1 MISPDMGPRRAL
13 TNEGGEEG
21 EEGGTPVYDLSRH
34 SWGMSEEWSFSTAL
48 LVFSSIFVV
57 ATVLSFYTSHVR
69 QCTLFPEAGVVLLVG
84 IVASGLTTIADPNGA
99 VGSSLVNFDPTIF
112 FVGLLPPIIFQSGYT
127 VHKRHFFSN
136 IRGIAAFAL
145 VGTFF
150 SAIFIG
156 CFLYML
162 SQVGALSPRDL
173 DLSECLTFGA
183 LISATDPVSTLAV
196 FAELSVDPN
205 LFYLVFGESVIND
218 AVGVVLFNTFSKFVG
233 YKHGVGTAF
242 IAVADF
248 LIIFL
253 GSVVV
258 GYLVGCVAGIVTK
271 YVHFR
276 DHRVVEMSAYMVLM
290 YLPYVAMA
298 LLLRSLPPFSHT
310 RALLPFRSIS
320 LNDGAAALT
329 NQRGSENVA
338 ASVAVAGTSSQRP

>member
-1 MISPDMGPRRAL
+1 MVQAIGWDIVCHLCKNLKKIVTFWSKCFQMLPQRLPHHLPQMLPHQVAL
-13 TNEGGEEG
+13 
-21 EEGGTPVYDLSRH
+21 R
-34 SWGMSEEWSFSTAL
+34 
-48 LVFSSIFVV
+48 
-57 ATVLSFYTSHVR
+57 
-69 QCTLFPEAGVVLLVG
+69 C
-84 IVASGLTTIADPNGA
+84 
-99 VGSSLVNFDPTIF
+99 
-112 FVGLLPPIIFQSGYT
+112 
-127 VHKRHFFSN
+127 
-136 IRGIAAFAL
+136 
-145 VGTFF
+145 
-150 SAIFIG
+150 
-156 CFLYML
+156 
-162 SQVGALSPRDL
+162 
-173 DLSECLTFGA
+173 
-183 LISATDPVSTLAV
+183 
-196 FAELSVDPN
+196 
-205 LFYLVFGESVIND
+205 
-218 AVGVVLFNTFSKFVG
+218 
-233 YKHGVGTAF
+233 
-242 IAVADF
+242 F